1 MSLRSDVTKKWEA
14 TAVVVI
20 STVLAIVGAD
30 HFERS
35 GPDREL
41 LRQLKE
47 MQQAQ
52 QECSENAEV
61 RPPMHDRWNAPP
73 PHSLHRIAER

>member
-1 MSLRSDVTKKWEA
+1 MNLRSDVTKKLEA
-14 TAVVVI
+14 TVVVVV

-47 MQQAQ
+47 MKEAR
-52 QECSENAEV
+52 QECSDNVEV
-61 RPPMHDRWNAPP
+61 CPPRHHRWNAPP
-73 PHSLHRIAER
+73 PHLTHRYAER